1 MSTHKRS
8 PGTELLMVPLC
19 GRNCLGERVPQALNI
34 TATYE
39 GRLKCKKMIAFFP
52 HSPIRKLSWKK
63 KKSVQCCNFRSDW
76 VRYHPVHL
84 PRMSGYINSSTGL
97 TDLTSYKPEITSTE
111 VSKACIA

>member
-63 KKSVQCCNFRSDW
+63 KKVCSAAISAVTGSDTT
-76 VRYHPVHL
+76 L
-84 PRMSGYINSSTGL
+84 STF
-97 TDLTSYKPEITSTE
+97 PE
-111 VSKACIA
+111 